1 MNEAIIEQVRLN
13 PGITAKEIRKALAP
27 GFPSIRKKDVN
38 AALYA
43 AHSNGLVTRVE
54 TGAAPKWEA
63 AAVEA
68 TA

>member
-1 MNEAIIEQVRLN
+1 MNDAILEQVRQH

-27 GFPSIRKKDVN
+27 GFPQIRKKDVN

-43 AHSNGLVTRVE
+43 ALSNGLVNRLE